1 MKFYVVEVESSEESF
16 VTINLDRIVGYEHLT
31 NDLYLVNG
39 QRYTLL
45 DGEFDDLMKR
55 AYSDL
60 S

>member
-1 MKFYVVEVESSEESF
+1 MQFYIVEVESSEESF
-16 VTINLDRIVGYEHLT
+16 VTINLNHIVGYEHLT

-39 QRYTLL
+39 QRFTLL

-55 AYSDL
+55 AYSNL

>member
-1 MKFYVVEVESSEESF
+1 MHFYIVEVESSEESY
-16 VTINLDRIVGYEHLT
+16 VTINLDHIACYEHLT

-39 QRYTLL
+39 KRYTLL
-45 DGEFDDLMKR
+45 DGEFTNLMER